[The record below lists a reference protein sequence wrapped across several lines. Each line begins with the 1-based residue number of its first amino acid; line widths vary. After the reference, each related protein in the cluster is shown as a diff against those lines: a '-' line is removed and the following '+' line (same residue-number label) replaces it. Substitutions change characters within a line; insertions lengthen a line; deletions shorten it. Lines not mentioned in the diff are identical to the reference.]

1 MDVAHGPRLGRELNA
16 LCFELGGLGVKVGG
30 SPPADMIDGVA
41 LARSGV
47 AFLREN
53 PDIAILHRI
62 NASFQL
68 RKLAAEHVE
77 VPVEAS
83 LGVRH
88 SQMNVVEAKGFGILQ
103 DLDFSA
109 PGVF

>member
-1 MDVAHGPRLGRELNA
+1 
-16 LCFELGGLGVKVGG
+16 
-30 SPPADMIDGVA
+30 MIDGVA

-109 PGVF
+109 PGVFDEGMLVQPGFFGDGHDDFNAFRFELFHFCC